1 MLTGIS
7 IDGQGFLA
15 IVVDIDSGSSDN
27 WDFKPKTEI
36 YKPTLSFQ
44 QVILLSN
51 PFTNRY
57 KVSKIETS

>member
-36 YKPTLSFQ
+36 YKPTLSPR
-44 QVILLSN
+44 QVILNVKPL
-51 PFTNRY
+51 Y
-57 KVSKIETS
+57 KPLQSL